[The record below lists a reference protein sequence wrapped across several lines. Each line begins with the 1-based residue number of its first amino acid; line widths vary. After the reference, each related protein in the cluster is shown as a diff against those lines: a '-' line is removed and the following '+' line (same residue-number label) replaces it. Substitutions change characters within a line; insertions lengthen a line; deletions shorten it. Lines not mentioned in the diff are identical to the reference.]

1 MNSTQ
6 PNYSNRLKN
15 GNCNFTKGRESG
27 KAHGNAADHQHPDR
41 WMVLGCLG
49 RGLSGAAQV
58 TAKEVL
64 RMFRAGKSKAEIARE
79 IGKDKK
85 AVERLLMQAIREA
98 GNGGRHE

>member
-1 MNSTQ
+1 M
-6 PNYSNRLKN
+6 
-15 GNCNFTKGRESG
+15 
-27 KAHGNAADHQHPDR
+27 
-41 WMVLGCLG
+41 
-49 RGLSGAAQV
+49 

-85 AVERLLMQAIREA
+85 AVERLLIQAIREA